1 MKYKNVFLA
10 STTATA
16 PISQQQTTIDL
27 YHDLSE
33 VLTKITFINFQ
44 FLDASK
50 AEIQNT
56 ISGLNIQIQNEGLKY
71 F

>member
-1 MKYKNVFLA
+1 MKFENVFLA
-10 STTATA
+10 PTTATA
-16 PISQQQTTIDL
+16 SISQQQTTIDL